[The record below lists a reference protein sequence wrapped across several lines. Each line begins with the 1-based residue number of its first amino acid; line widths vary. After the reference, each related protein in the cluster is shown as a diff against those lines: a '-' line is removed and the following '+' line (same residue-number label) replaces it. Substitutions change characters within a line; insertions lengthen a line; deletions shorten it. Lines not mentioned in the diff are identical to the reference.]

1 MLSPAQY
8 CRRVDWLARLQTGRR
23 SGAVLLIVTFA
34 MLGALFAL
42 LPKSMP
48 DAVPPQGGPP
58 AAESTKVAALL
69 KEFPDADQTVALLVF
84 ATSDGAQRQ
93 VLTGPQRAAV
103 DQRATALAGYSTVPA
118 AVRPRFSTDGT
129 TALIT
134 VPVRAQSGTTAIVAQ
149 ADSLRQIARQGLPGG
164 MRAWLTGP
172 VGFQG
177 DTITAFAGADVRL
190 LLITASV
197 VAVLLIVTYRSPVLW
212 TVPLAV
218 VAVADGLARFVVAAT
233 ADADG
238 LPVDPSILGILS
250 VLVFGA
256 GTNYALL
263 LIARYREELLVER
276 DTRRAMRTAVVT
288 AGPAIIASAGTVA
301 LSLLMLLFATL
312 VGNGALGAACSIGI
326 AIALLLVL
334 GVLPAALVLC
344 GRKVFWP
351 FIPRYVEPEN
361 RGEGGHPIWGRIGSA
376 VQRRPWWIGTA
387 AVLLIVVLSAGLTGV
402 KIGLSQTDQFVG
414 NPESVRA
421 QHLLAETFP
430 ADSRGQLVVLARDAD
445 ASTASRIAASVNG
458 VTSVRVAGTAHGWT
472 KIDVIPAG
480 APQSDAAFA
489 TVKALRTALASG
501 GALVGGADAAALD
514 QHEAAAR
521 DRLVIIPLIL
531 AVVAVVLLVLL
542 RSLVAPLCLIGTV
555 IATYVASL
563 GAGNWLFHHVFGFE
577 AFDTQVLLYAF
588 LFLVALGVDYNIFL
602 ATRAREQRLH
612 LGAREAM
619 RYALTRTGGV
629 ITSAGIL
636 LAAVFVV
643 LGVLPVVALAQIGT
657 IVCIGVLLD
666 TLVVRTL
673 LVPALA
679 SVLGERF
686 WWPAARA
693 ATRSTSH

>member
-1 MLSPAQY
+1 M
-8 CRRVDWLARLQTGRR
+8 DWLARVQTARR
-23 SGAVLLIVTFA
+23 GGAALLIGAFA
-34 MLGALFAL
+34 ILGALFAL

-48 DAVPPQGGPP
+48 DAVPPQGAPP
-58 AAESTKVAALL
+58 AAESTKVAGLL
-69 KEFPDADQTVALLVF
+69 KEFPDADQTAALVVF
-84 ATSDGAQRQ
+84 ATSDGAQRE
-93 VLTGPQRAAV
+93 VLTDPQRAAI
-103 DQRATALAGYSTVPA
+103 DQRARALAGYSTAPQ
-118 AVRPRFSTDGT
+118 AVRPVFSKDGT
-129 TALIT
+129 AALIT
-134 VPVRAQSGTTAIVAQ
+134 APMRAQSGTTAIVAQ
-149 ADSLRQIARQGLPGG
+149 ADSLRRTAGQGLPGG

-172 VGFQG
+172 VGFQS
-177 DTITAFAGADVRL
+177 DTIKAFAGADVRL
-190 LLITASV
+190 LLTTASV

-212 TVPLAV
+212 MVPLAV
-218 VAVADGLARFVVAAT
+218 VGTADGLARFVVAAL
-233 ADADG
+233 ADAYG
-238 LPVDPSILGILS
+238 LPVDASILGILS

-263 LIARYREELLVER
+263 LIARYREELLAER
-276 DTRRAMRTAVVT
+276 DTRRAMRTAVAA
-288 AGPAIIASAGTVA
+288 AGPAIFASAGTVA

-312 VGNGALGAACSIGI
+312 AGNRALGAACAVGI
-326 AIALLLVL
+326 AIAVVLVL
-334 GVLPAALVLC
+334 GVLPAALVVC

-351 FIPRYVEPEN
+351 FIPRYVEPED
-361 RGEGGHPIWGRIGSA
+361 RGEGGHAIWGRIGSA
-376 VQRRPWWIGTA
+376 VQRRPWWIGGA
-387 AVLLIVVLSAGLTGV
+387 AMLLILVLSAGLSGAS
-402 KIGLSQTDQFVG
+402 IGLSQTDQFVG

-421 QHLLAETFP
+421 QHLLADAFP
-430 ADSRGQLVVLARDAD
+430 ADSGPRLVVLARDAEVND
-445 ASTASRIAASVNG
+445 AVSIAKSVNG
-458 VTSVRVAGTAHGWT
+458 VTAARVAGNANGWT
-472 KIDVIPAG
+472 KIDVTSAG
-480 APQSDAAFA
+480 TPQSDAAFA
-489 TVKALRTALASG
+489 TVKALRAAYASRG
-501 GALVGGADAAALD
+501 VDAGRALVGGPDAAALD
-514 QHEAAAR
+514 QHDAAAR
-521 DRLVIIPLIL
+521 DRVVIIPLIL
-531 AVVAVVLLVLL
+531 AVVAGVLLVLL
-542 RSLVAPLCLIGTV
+542 RSLVAPLCLIVTV

-563 GAGNWLFHHVFGFE
+563 GSGNWLFHHVFGFE

-602 ATRAREQRLH
+602 ATRAREQRLD

>member
-1 MLSPAQY
+1 M
-8 CRRVDWLARLQTGRR
+8 DWLARVQTARR
-23 SGAVLLIVTFA
+23 SGAVLLIGVFA
-34 MLGALFAL
+34 ILGALFAL

-48 DAVPPQGGPP
+48 DAVPPQGAPP
-58 AAESTKVAALL
+58 AAESTKVAGLL
-69 KEFPDADQTVALLVF
+69 KEFPDADQTAALVVF
-84 ATSDGAQRQ
+84 ATSDGAQRE
-93 VLTGPQRAAV
+93 VLTDPQRAAI
-103 DQRATALAGYSTVPA
+103 DQRAAALAGYSTAPR
-118 AVRPRFSTDGT
+118 AVRPLFSKDGT

-149 ADSLRQIARQGLPGG
+149 ADSLRQTAGQGLPGG

-172 VGFQG
+172 VGFQS
-177 DTITAFAGADVRL
+177 DTITSFAGADVRL
-190 LLITASV
+190 LLTTASV

-212 TVPLAV
+212 MVPLAIV
-218 VAVADGLARFVVAAT
+218 GTADGLARFVVAAL
-233 ADADG
+233 ADAYG
-238 LPVDPSILGILS
+238 LPVDASILGILS

-263 LIARYREELLVER
+263 LIARYREELLAEH
-276 DTRRAMRTAVVT
+276 DTRRAMRTAVAA
-288 AGPAIIASAGTVA
+288 AGPAIFASAGTVA

-312 VGNGALGAACSIGI
+312 AGNRALGAACAVGI
-326 AIALLLVL
+326 AIALVLVL
-334 GVLPAALVLC
+334 GVLPAALVVC

-351 FIPRYVEPEN
+351 FIPRYVEPKN
-361 RGEGGHPIWGRIGSA
+361 RGEGGHAIWGRIGSA
-376 VQRRPWWIGTA
+376 VQRRPWWIGGA
-387 AVLLIVVLSAGLTGV
+387 AVVLIMVLSAGLSGAS
-402 KIGLSQTDQFVG
+402 IGLSQTDQFVG

-421 QHLLAETFP
+421 QHLLIETFP
-430 ADSRGQLVVLARDAD
+430 ADSGPQLVVLARDAEVSD
-445 ASTASRIAASVNG
+445 AVRIAGSVDG
-458 VTSVRVAGTAHGWT
+458 VTSTRAAGNACGWT
-472 KIDVIPAG
+472 KIDVTAAG
-480 APQSDAAFA
+480 TPQSDAAFA
-489 TVKALRTALASG
+489 TVKALRAAYASRRVDAG
-501 GALVGGADAAALD
+501 RALVGGADAAALD
-514 QHEAAAR
+514 QHDAAAR
-521 DRLVIIPLIL
+521 DRVVIIPLIL
-531 AVVAVVLLVLL
+531 AVVAGVLLVLL
-542 RSLVAPLCLIGTV
+542 RSLVAPLCLIVTV

-563 GAGNWLFHHVFGFE
+563 GSGNWLFHHVFGFE

-602 ATRAREQRLH
+602 ATRAREQRLD

>member
-1 MLSPAQY
+1 M
-8 CRRVDWLARLQTGRR
+8 
-23 SGAVLLIVTFA
+23 I
-34 MLGALFAL
+34 GALFAL

-69 KEFPDADQTVALLVF
+69 KDFPDADQTAALLVF
-84 ATSDGAQRQ
+84 ATSDGPQRE

-103 DQRATALAGYSTVPA
+103 DQRATALAGYSTVPQ

-134 VPVRAQSGTTAIVAQ
+134 VPVRAQSGTTAIVNQ
-149 ADSLRQIARQGLPGG
+149 ADSLRQTARQGLPGG
-164 MRAWLTGP
+164 LRAWLTGP

-190 LLITASV
+190 LVITASV

-218 VAVADGLARFVVAAT
+218 VAVADGLARFVVAAL
-233 ADADG
+233 ADSYG
-238 LPVDPSILGILS
+238 LSVDASILGILS

-263 LIARYREELLVER
+263 LIARYREELLAEP
-276 DTRRAMRTAVVT
+276 DTRRAMRTAVVA
-288 AGPAIIASAGTVA
+288 AGPAIVASAGTVA

-312 VGNGALGAACSIGI
+312 AGNRALGAACSIGI
-326 AIALLLVL
+326 VIALLMVL
-334 GVLPAALVLC
+334 GVLPAALVVC

-351 FIPRYVEPEN
+351 FIPHYLEPED
-361 RGEGGHPIWGRIGSA
+361 RGEGGHAIWGRIGSA
-376 VQRRPWWIGTA
+376 VQRRPWQIGGA
-387 AVLLIVVLSAGLTGV
+387 AVLLIVLLSAGLSGAT
-402 KIGLSQTDQFVG
+402 IGLSQTDQFVG
-414 NPESVRA
+414 HPESVRA
-421 QHLLAETFP
+421 QHLVAETFP
-430 ADSRGQLVVLARDAD
+430 AESGPQLVVLAHDAD
-445 ASTASRIAASVNG
+445 AADAVGIAESVEG
-458 VTSVRVAGTAHGWT
+458 VRSARVAGNANGWT
-472 KIDVIPAG
+472 KIDVAAAG
-480 APQSDAAFA
+480 TPQSDAAFA
-489 TVKALRTALASG
+489 TVKALRAAYASRG
-501 GALVGGADAAALD
+501 HALVGGPDAAALD
-514 QHEAAAR
+514 QHDAAAR
-521 DRLVIIPLIL
+521 DRVVIIPLIL
-531 AVVAVVLLVLL
+531 TVVAVVLLVLL
-542 RSLVAPLCLIGTV
+542 RSLVAPLCLIVTV

-563 GAGNWLFHHVFGFE
+563 GCGNWLFQHVFGFR
-577 AFDTQVLLYAF
+577 AFDTPVLLYAF

-602 ATRAREQRLH
+602 ATRAREQRLD

>member
-1 MLSPAQY
+1 M
-8 CRRVDWLARLQTGRR
+8 DWLARVQTARR
-23 SGAVLLIVTFA
+23 SGAALLIAAFA
-34 MLGALFAL
+34 ILGALFAL

-48 DAVPPQGGPP
+48 DAVPPQGAPP
-58 AAESTKVAALL
+58 AAESTKVARLL
-69 KEFPDADQTVALLVF
+69 KEFPDADQTAALVVF
-84 ATSDGAQRQ
+84 ATSDGAQRA
-93 VLTGPQRAAV
+93 VLTDPQRAAI
-103 DQRATALAGYSTVPA
+103 DRRAAALAGYSTAPQ
-118 AVRPRFSTDGT
+118 AVRPLFSKDGT
-129 TALIT
+129 AALIT

-149 ADSLRQIARQGLPGG
+149 ADSLRQTAGQGLPGG

-172 VGFQG
+172 VGFQS
-177 DTITAFAGADVRL
+177 DTVTSFAGADVRL
-190 LLITASV
+190 LLTTASV

-212 TVPLAV
+212 TVPLAIV
-218 VAVADGLARFVVAAT
+218 GAADGLARFVVAAL
-233 ADADG
+233 ADAYG
-238 LPVDPSILGILS
+238 LPVDASILGILS

-263 LIARYREELLVER
+263 LIARYREELLAER
-276 DTRRAMRTAVVT
+276 DTRRAMRTAVVA
-288 AGPAIIASAGTVA
+288 AGPAIFASAGTVA

-312 VGNGALGAACSIGI
+312 AGNRALGAACSIGI
-326 AIALLLVL
+326 AIALVLVM
-334 GVLPAALVLC
+334 GVLPAALVVC

-351 FIPRYVEPEN
+351 FIPRYVEPED
-361 RGEGGHPIWGRIGSA
+361 RGEGGHAIWGRIGSA
-376 VQRRPWWIGTA
+376 VQRRPWWIGGA
-387 AVLLIVVLSAGLTGV
+387 AVLLILVLSAGLSGAS
-402 KIGLSQTDQFVG
+402 IGLSQTDQLVG

-430 ADSRGQLVVLARDAD
+430 ADSGAQLVVLARDAEVTD
-445 ASTASRIAASVNG
+445 AVSIAESVHG
-458 VTSVRVAGTAHGWT
+458 VTAARVADNANGWT
-472 KIDVIPAG
+472 KIDVAS
-480 APQSDAAFA
+480 AATPQSDAAFA
-489 TVKALRTALASG
+489 TVKALRAALASG

-514 QHEAAAR
+514 QHAAAAR
-521 DRLVIIPLIL
+521 DRVVIIPLIL
-531 AVVAVVLLVLL
+531 AVVAGVLLVLL
-542 RSLVAPLCLIGTV
+542 RSLVAPLCLIVTV

-563 GAGNWLFHHVFGFE
+563 GSGNWLFHHVFGFE

-602 ATRAREQRLH
+602 ATRAREQRLG

-679 SVLGERF
+679 SVLAERF